1 MSLRISEWASIVIGI
16 VSRLLIRL
24 RRLLVHGLY
33 DFAELGQEALLE
45 RLGRVG
51 FQDLLGF
58 LIGPDRQVF
67 FPLFLPA
74 LVGGPGEQ
82 LRRPVLLEML
92 ERVLA
97 GQVFAPGSHFVD
109 EVQGQRL
116 FAYLESSRDP
126 PDP

>member
-16 VSRLLIRL
+16 VSRLLIRI
-24 RRLLVHGLY
+24 RRLLVHGFY

-45 RLGRVG
+45 RLGRMG

-67 FPLFLPA
+67 FPLLYPPF
-74 LVGGPGEQ
+74 VGRPGEQ
-82 LRRPVLLEML
+82 PRGPGFLAML

-97 GQVFAPGSHFVD
+97 RQVFASG
-109 EVQGQRL
+109 
-116 FAYLESSRDP
+116 
-126 PDP
+126 

>member
-16 VSRLLIRL
+16 VSRLLIRI

-45 RLGRVG
+45 RLWRMG

-58 LIGPDRQVF
+58 LIGPGRQVF
-67 FPLFLPA
+67 FPLLFPPF
-74 LVGGPGEQ
+74 VGGPGEQ

-97 GQVFAPGSHFVD
+97 GQVFAPGTHLVD

-116 FAYLESSRDP
+116 FVYLESPRY
-126 PDP
+126 